1 MQQEPREAPP
11 RAIERALALAP
22 SSRGRSTAPHFFIWL
37 PILVKVAAAAG
48 VAVILAVIGVKAGA
62 HHPPPAF
69 EPAAS
74 ATPAV
79 VAAALVPSAPSAP
92 ATPTTADS
100 APTVVDAGTTAPSL
114 GPTDPAEGG
123 GLLPDGRVVLNAAT
137 EAELTKLPGIGPSR
151 AQAILALRQRLKR
164 FRAVEDLLRVKGIG
178 RKMLRRLRPN
188 LVLDRPSVDALATPA
203 STAVASPPG
212 EDSDP
217 TKH

>member
-1 MQQEPREAPP
+1 MQQEPREAKS
-11 RAIERALALAP
+11 RAIARAPALAP
-22 SSRGRSTAPHFFIWL
+22 SSRGRSTAPHFFVWL

-62 HHPPPAF
+62 HGPPPAF

-79 VAAALVPSAPSAP
+79 VAAAIVPRAA
-92 ATPTTADS
+92 ATPITADS
-100 APTVVDAGTTAPSL
+100 PPTVVDAGTTAPST
-114 GPTDPAEGG
+114 GSTEPAEGG

-188 LVLDRPSVDALATPA
+188 IVLDRPSGEALAAPA
-203 STAVASPPG
+203 TAIASPRT
-212 EDSDP
+212 EDSDK
-217 TKH
+217 TEH